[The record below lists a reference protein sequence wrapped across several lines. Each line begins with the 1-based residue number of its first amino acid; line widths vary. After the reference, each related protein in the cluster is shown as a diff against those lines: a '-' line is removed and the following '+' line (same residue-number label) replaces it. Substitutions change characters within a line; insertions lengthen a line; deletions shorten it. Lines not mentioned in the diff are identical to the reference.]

1 MKPKA
6 ATEIKKDGKNVITE
20 VKPDLEYIGSLLKSQ
35 SKSRVLFV
43 ILVGPYQVGKSSTIA
58 ALTGIKGIPIGDGI
72 NEETS
77 GVNIYGPISFN
88 VIRSRFDCFED
99 PNDDTIIYFFDTEG
113 NCGFQ
118 TGSSSEETTF
128 LLSQIF
134 APYAALSNVIV
145 TISQS
150 NLSKGVPG
158 EMEKMLEIFETIH
171 NSGNQKNSN
180 VINVINDA
188 FIGEKG
194 YEKEKEEAL
203 ETFEGRSKMFKDHD
217 FVILPKYNRSQK
229 WEAQSKFFKKGFEF
243 FAKQLIN
250 KLQDCLRSN
259 GAFTNGE
266 EAFNVFKKLV
276 NITKGQDLGK
286 LAEEAK
292 RNALKSTFETLFKP
306 VIDKIVNQK
315 LEELDKKQ
323 DEINKQKEIF
333 KVHKIEQEDIINAV
347 INKIKEQTPEYIQ
360 NSSKDEFENS
370 IEEAKR
376 MICEKIEKIKQD
388 NCNKVQSNI
397 KSKANNQFNE
407 IISKYHQQ
415 IAIYKGKSLSEIAP
429 YNMKEKIEEEIKGYI
444 SNLFHE
450 SGISKDNQSNI
461 EEEIQQN
468 IEKEIQQ
475 IYLEALNHISQQ
487 IIKQSIE
494 AFENE
499 FKYKLENNEKID
511 INGFIDNI
519 INNDIQRNLPFQIN
533 EKDEIKALVNQ
544 IQENIKVKIQ
554 NKVKMS
560 SIKFEINKKYEKE
573 AKQIDDFMVKENQL
587 IDFNDILSKEKIQ
600 KFKNYFSK
608 YHNDLNENDIKDLI
622 NIKIEL
628 LRNKAM
634 KKKQE
639 YDTVYYK
646 KMMDN
651 FEKRLNEQFQ
661 IYENMLKE
669 FQEREKNQ
677 KKELE
682 TLEENY
688 NNKLKEIKEQEKRD
702 ELKKNYNMRIQQ
714 LKKIQKDELNRLSE
728 QLNTQKTSF
737 DEGFSIKN
745 IIFQSALTIGIPAGI
760 KEFVEHGIPWL
771 IKFAAAHI

>member
-1 MKPKA
+1 M
-6 ATEIKKDGKNVITE
+6 
-20 VKPDLEYIGSLLKSQ
+20 
-35 SKSRVLFV
+35 FV
-43 ILVGPYQVGKSSTIA
+43 ILVGPYQVGKSSKIA

-72 NEETS
+72 KEETS

-88 VIRSRFDCFED
+88 EIRSRFDCFED

-113 NCGFQ
+113 NCGFR

-150 NLSKGVPG
+150 NMSNGVSG

-188 FIGEKG
+188 FIGEKD
-194 YEKEKEEAL
+194 YKIEKEKVL
-203 ETFEGRSKMFKDHD
+203 ETFKGRSKMFKDHD
-217 FVILPKYNRSQK
+217 FVILPKYNNSQK
-229 WEAQSKFFKKGFEF
+229 WEAQSDFFKKGFEF

-429 YNMKEKIEEEIKGYI
+429 YNMKEKIE
-444 SNLFHE
+444 
-450 SGISKDNQSNI
+450 
-461 EEEIQQN
+461 
-468 IEKEIQQ
+468 
-475 IYLEALNHISQQ
+475 
-487 IIKQSIE
+487 
-494 AFENE
+494 
-499 FKYKLENNEKID
+499 
-511 INGFIDNI
+511 
-519 INNDIQRNLPFQIN
+519 
-533 EKDEIKALVNQ
+533 
-544 IQENIKVKIQ
+544 
-554 NKVKMS
+554 
-560 SIKFEINKKYEKE
+560 
-573 AKQIDDFMVKENQL
+573 
-587 IDFNDILSKEKIQ
+587 
-600 KFKNYFSK
+600 
-608 YHNDLNENDIKDLI
+608 
-622 NIKIEL
+622 
-628 LRNKAM
+628 
-634 KKKQE
+634 
-639 YDTVYYK
+639 
-646 KMMDN
+646 
-651 FEKRLNEQFQ
+651 
-661 IYENMLKE
+661 
-669 FQEREKNQ
+669 
-677 KKELE
+677 
-682 TLEENY
+682 
-688 NNKLKEIKEQEKRD
+688 
-702 ELKKNYNMRIQQ
+702 
-714 LKKIQKDELNRLSE
+714 
-728 QLNTQKTSF
+728 
-737 DEGFSIKN
+737 
-745 IIFQSALTIGIPAGI
+745 IGR
-760 KEFVEHGIPWL
+760 
-771 IKFAAAHI
+771 AHV